1 VIAHLLTFALALPAA
16 PADCPPGPAGS
27 VCLPPA
33 TRTVGAGATKREVAL
48 ARAWIDT
55 QALRVKDAKA
65 CVAMRA
71 CEGSVSGEDDTA
83 AQLTFLQAERACA
96 FIGKRLPSEAEWEVA
111 QALAPST
118 EKLEWTG
125 TWFAEPSSCAKP
137 LAEIA
142 EATHGSWPA
151 ALCGERDRLDPC
163 EGASFC
169 GVLTH
174 KLLKRFDKPTARDKA
189 GWGSTKRA
197 AVRCASSAPFS
208 ASSPSSFITHKR
220 APRPIPTAPSA
231 EQLAT
236 FGAIEEDV
244 LDTPLCDEVGR
255 SYADCRDPRSY
266 LKTNEPRQDV
276 VLETLANLGGGY
288 TGVGSDQNYT
298 LVAAARPE
306 WAWLFDYDPNVV
318 NWHRVLA
325 PLVRAAPDRHA
336 FVAWFSP
343 DKAKEALAL
352 VQADAKDAK
361 DKRLLS
367 ALFTSSSPKM
377 RGYYAEQ
384 AKDAARAFTWLGSD
398 DGYAY
403 VRAMITQ
410 GRMRAFKGN
419 MLDVH
424 TMRGIAAAASKLG
437 VSMRVYYPSNAHE
450 FWPFTDAYRDNVAAL
465 PFDERSVV
473 VQTISSVKTGFGQS
487 GYWHYN
493 IQHGFEHQRLLRTK
507 SITRE
512 RQLLTWRMRTASPE
526 LTLSGL
532 P

>member
-1 VIAHLLTFALALPAA
+1 MLYATLFLLSLEP
-16 PADCPPGPAGS
+16 CVPGAGGMT
-27 VCLPPA
+27 CLDA
-33 TRTVGAGATKREVAL
+33 GTRTVGAGATKRDVLLE
-48 ARAWIDT
+48 RAWIDSKPVST
-55 QALRVKDAKA
+55 KDAKA
-65 CVAMRA
+65 CVAARA
-71 CEGSVSGEDDTA
+71 CEGTVSGADDA
-83 AQLTFLQAERACA
+83 VAQLTFLQAERACA
-96 FIGKRLPSEAEWEVA
+96 FLGKRLASEAEWEAA
-111 QALAPST
+111 QALAPSSQN
-118 EKLEWTG
+118 LEWTG
-125 TWFAEPSSCAKP
+125 TWFVEPASCTKP

-163 EGASFC
+163 EGAFFC

-174 KLLKRFDKPTARDKA
+174 KILKRADKLTAREKA
-189 GWGSTKRA
+189 GWGSTKKA
-197 AVRCASSAPFS
+197 AVRCAASTPF
-208 ASSPSSFITHKR
+208 AATSPSSFITNKR
-220 APRPIPTAPSA
+220 APRPIPTPPSA
-231 EQLAT
+231 EQLLA
-236 FGAIEEDV
+236 FGAVEEDV

-276 VLETLANLGGGY
+276 VLETLAHLGGGY

-298 LVAAARPE
+298 LVAAARPD

-325 PLVRAAPDRHA
+325 PLVRAAPDRNT

-343 DKAKEALAL
+343 EKHKEALAL
-352 VQADAKDAK
+352 VQAEAKDAK

-367 ALFTSSSPKM
+367 ALFSSSSPKM

-384 AKDAARAFTWLGSD
+384 AKDASRAFTWLGSD
-398 DGYAY
+398 DGYAF

-424 TMRGIAAAASKLG
+424 TMRGIATSARKLG
-437 VSMRVYYPSNAHE
+437 VPMRVYYPSNAHE
-450 FWPFTDAYRDNVAAL
+450 FWPFTDAYRENVAAL
-465 PFDERSVV
+465 PFDDQSVV

-493 IQHGFEHQRLLRTK
+493 IQHGFEHQRLLRTR

-512 RQLLTWRMRTASPE
+512 RQLLTWRMRTTSPE